1 MKLSWL
7 HSITNLVIKVQPPA
21 NAAIQAHSLE
31 YPPPSFHIDLL
42 VHDHDVDSDA
52 ASGRVGQ
59 RGGRDG
65 GGGQE
70 AVQPLL
76 LRQRPRHRVPPRQ
89 RRRGRLDGRGGAPED
104 P

>member
-1 MKLSWL
+1 MLMF
-7 HSITNLVIKVQPPA
+7 
-21 NAAIQAHSLE
+21 IQKNTF
-31 YPPPSFHIDLL
+31 PIDLL
-42 VHDHDVDSDA
+42 ILDPDVDPDS

-76 LRQRPRHRVPPRQ
+76 LRQCPRHRVPL
-89 RRRGRLDGRGGAPED
+89 RRRQGRRDGRGDAAED

>member
-1 MKLSWL
+1 MKLRWL
-7 HSITNLVIKVQPPA
+7 HSITNLVIKGQPPA
-21 NAAIQAHSLE
+21 NEAIQAYSLK
-31 YPPPSFHIDLL
+31 PPPPLDLL
-42 VHDHDVDSDA
+42 ILDHDVNTDP